1 MNKATAAV
9 RLWSLRNVFL
19 LWFVKPSVVELNEE
33 RCVIRIPLNWRT
45 RRHDIKAMY
54 LGTLCMGADVAAGLI
69 AFELVRTGKA
79 RVSFVF
85 KDMTAR
91 FLKRAED
98 HVVFTNVDGPKIQEL
113 VRQAIATGERQE
125 TTVHVTA
132 TVPTKLGA
140 EPVAEFDLTLS
151 IKKRS

>member
-19 LWFVKPSVVELNEE
+19 LWFVKPAVVELNEE